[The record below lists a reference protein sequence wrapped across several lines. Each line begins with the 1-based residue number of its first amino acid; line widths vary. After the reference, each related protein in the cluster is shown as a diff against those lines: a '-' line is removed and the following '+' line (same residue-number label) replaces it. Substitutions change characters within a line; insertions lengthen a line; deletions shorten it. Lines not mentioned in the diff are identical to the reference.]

1 MQKTALLL
9 ISLFLPFLLAAAPK
23 HYLILNSVN
32 DTDEAFREIA
42 EQFGSANGKEVSVGA
57 GIIISYLHETRQTA
71 ERRLRN
77 YMALSEKYDI
87 PIVIQLDGE
96 QWWSK
101 RPELWNWWDKSKPGY
116 HPKNRKNVEWT
127 DWTPDAA
134 IKIGWIN
141 WGMQIRMLPTPNL
154 MSPDYRKA
162 CRKEMKYLVPIVA
175 EWYKNLPDDK
185 KYLFV
190 ALKVGW
196 ESAIGMNNFYPPN
209 GNSYLDKPYKDD
221 PQFVKDPDILP
232 GRGMQPI
239 GYAAVKTAGIAR
251 SGELT
256 EQMLTEVIRR
266 HLTDLSK
273 QAHKLGIPREKLFT
287 HCGGWSEGETL
298 YSAALNEYSCPGWSF
313 YSFAS
318 DPRQDKTAM
327 EQVSRSNAPYWGAV
341 EWLYMGDNTVQG
353 WKSAIEHTLFDAN
366 ARYLNIYNWGGIRY
380 NDAAKTAIRQVVGK
394 IDSLTLQKR

>member
-1 MQKTALLL
+1 MLLP
-9 ISLFLPFLLAAAPK
+9 LFLAAAPK
-23 HYLILNSVN
+23 HYLILNAVN

-42 EQFGSANGKEVSVGA
+42 ELFGGTSGKEVAVGA
-57 GIIISYLHETRQTA
+57 GIIVSYLHETHETA

-77 YMALSEKYDI
+77 YMTLSEKYDI

-101 RPELWNWWDKSKPGY
+101 RPDLWNWWDESKPGY
-116 HPKNRKNVEWT
+116 HPRNRKNVEWT

-141 WGMQIRMLPTPNL
+141 WGLQIRMLPTPNL
-154 MSPDYRKA
+154 MSPKYRRA
-162 CRKEMKYLVPIVA
+162 CRREMERLVPMVV
-175 EWYKNLPDDK
+175 EWYKALPEDK
-185 KYLFV
+185 KYLLV

-196 ESAIGMNNFYPPN
+196 ESAIGMNNFYPPG

-239 GYAAVKTAGIAR
+239 GYAAVRTAGIAR

-256 EQMLTEVIRR
+256 EEMVTEVIRR
-266 HLTDLSK
+266 HLTDLSR

-287 HCGGWSEGETL
+287 HCGGWSQGETL

-313 YSFAS
+313 YGFAA
-318 DPRQDKTAM
+318 DPLQDKTAM
-327 EQVSRSNAPYWGAV
+327 EQVLKSNAPYWGAV
-341 EWLYMGDNTVQG
+341 EWLYMGDNTLQG
-353 WKSAIEHTLFDAN
+353 WKSAIENTLFDAN
-366 ARYLNIYNWGGIRY
+366 ARFLNIYNWGGIRN
-380 NDAAKTAIRQVVGK
+380 NDAAKTAIRQVVGV
-394 IDSLTLQKR
+394 DDPLAMQQR